1 MCINLISL
9 DVTITWFYLM
19 IIIFHRT
26 IKSVISVWMDTYP
39 DDFREDPDY
48 LCLQTLIKFSERHLP
63 DSDLS
68 SRAKH
73 KREKFQKEVSNRSG
87 TYT

>member
-1 MCINLISL
+1 
-9 DVTITWFYLM
+9 
-19 IIIFHRT
+19 
-26 IKSVISVWMDTYP
+26 MDTYP

-73 KREKFQKEVSNRSG
+73 KRERFQKEVSNRSG